1 MEHIEELQ
9 ARILAA
15 MERISSGVTTLEA
28 AGASSAGGNADL
40 ERALDE
46 ERTANAQLE
55 ERLKVLRGRLDEAE
69 LAAENATGGG
79 ADPAAMEALEAEV
92 QLLRNEVGNTAERDA
107 LRLEVDRLKGALE
120 GAQNEAASSKEH
132 CETMETENTRL
143 KSELEAAMLA
153 AEQAPAAPEVDVDAL
168 NAEIAKLTSD
178 LDAER
183 QAATQAA
190 EAAADAAQQQA
201 AQHATELAAAQA
213 AAQDAIQAAENAQ
226 PAISEVDFAALE
238 AENTR
243 LKSELQLAQQP
254 VDDSAELIKL
264 DQELGNLRAANDQLV
279 SSNAALRAANAEG
292 VGDPAL
298 INASL
303 QAEIEGL
310 RAAKETDRAEMS
322 MVISRLEPL
331 LATAQNLP
339 QGEDE

>member
-28 AGASSAGGNADL
+28 ASASSAGGNADL

-69 LAAENATGGG
+69 LAAENAATGGG

-120 GAQNEAASSKEH
+120 GAQNEAASAKEH
-132 CETMETENTRL
+132 CETMEAENSRL
-143 KSELEAAMLA
+143 KGELETAMLA
-153 AEQAPAAPEVDVDAL
+153 TEQASAAPEVDADAL
-168 NAEIAKLTSD
+168 NAEIAQLKSD
-178 LDAER
+178 LEAER

-201 AQHATELAAAQA
+201 AQHANELAAAQQ
-213 AAQDAIQAAENAQ
+213 AAQEAASAQ

-243 LKSELQLAQQP
+243 LKSELEAAQQP

>member
-69 LAAENATGGG
+69 LAAENASGGG

-153 AEQAPAAPEVDVDAL
+153 AEVDVDAL

-201 AQHATELAAAQA
+201 AQHATELTAAQA
-213 AAQDAIQAAENAQ
+213 AAQDAIQAAANTQ